1 MARAN
6 FISSTSATTGLKL
19 SKTSYAINK
28 TESLISETVQQTV
41 QILKHLAKI
50 TFFGNWNKIL
60 IGEWLKPGSHNRFTL
75 LFIYLPWPSTMWDI
89 SSLSRDGIL
98 CHLHWKHGIL
108 MTGPPRESPESL

>member
-1 MARAN
+1 MVKN
-6 FISSTSATTGLKL
+6 HKNPMWLDFIKI

-50 TFFGNWNKIL
+50 TFVGNWNKIL

-75 LFIYLPWPSTMWDI
+75 LFVYLPWPSTMWDL